1 MFTKNM
7 KKYIFIVCLLLTASG
22 LTHASTTDGTIAF
35 DYRDAPH
42 AKFQFHFTRELIAL
56 AGTTAPFNTVSD
68 IYIRTYETEAGIF
81 DRFVQYYGKTVKA
94 ENWQSLQEDNG
105 VHLYVLEV
113 SSAQSSQSDKAISG
127 IFAVVESD
135 TDVHLLNIVGSI
147 PPQQI
152 GQLLASLG
160 QIGIEIGA
168 LKSLDAQTFQR
179 FEVPPKPMT
188 PPTLLRTTG
197 KQPNFFSVK
206 FSTKRD
212 ASKFG
217 FSFSR
222 SHNATLHGQ
231 WSYYGHPIEQIH
243 IRSDSKER
251 IAQIRQALEKEATD
265 IESVM
270 ESLPSVNTSGYKKK
284 LIVHT
289 SERLAMI
296 SVGHIPDHKNEPF
309 MLAKQFRTSE
319 GEPIH
324 EIRIRGH
331 RDTHLKDVRKA
342 LEKGPEDI
350 EKAIRALPSE
360 ISGLETARL
369 RIEGEGTQR
378 TVIVT
383 IVEQPLPSHFYFD
396 RSPWVGFNRVTG
408 WELGAR
414 FDSGFRK
421 EKHPNTSYNI
431 SAPSEFQGDDLSKFF
446 GRVGYGFGTKQF
458 YYRVGGRAAWGE
470 PDSWHLGL
478 TTQLQRTP
486 SVIAPELF
494 PFYDDTGMTI
504 LRVLGVPDHQNYY
517 FREGLEVALQ
527 WRPIRQRHSFKLSLL
542 AESHDSIEKS
552 TDWHFFNWQSKS
564 KARENPGV
572 TPGRMRSV
580 LFKYDYSTR
589 HDFLGWHN
597 TLLAEHSNTAI
608 GSDFDFTRYQLHLRY
623 AHPLG
628 SHRIRT
634 RAVGSFS
641 TAPLPIQRQF
651 AIGGPGLL
659 NGYPLYAFAGD
670 RGFLFNIEFLF
681 HLPALINWKNVLEFP
696 DVALFLVPFLD
707 AGQAWNASEAKY
719 TFEPKSNAGIGL
731 QLGETDF
738 ILRFNISKAFEA
750 DPGIRF
756 NTAWFYSF

>member
-1 MFTKNM
+1 M
-7 KKYIFIVCLLLTASG
+7 KKSIFIVLLLLTASG
-22 LTHASTTDGTIAF
+22 LTHASTTDSTIAF
-35 DYRDAPH
+35 DCPDAPH

-56 AGTTAPFNTVSD
+56 AATTAPFNTVSD
-68 IYIRTYETEAGIF
+68 VYIRTYEAEAGLF
-81 DRFVQYYGKTVKA
+81 DRFTQYYGETLKA

-105 VHLYVLEV
+105 VHLYVLEM
-113 SSAQSSQSDKAISG
+113 SSAQSSQSDKAIAG

-135 TDVHLLNIVGSI
+135 GDVYLLNIVGHI

-152 GQLLASLG
+152 GQLLANLG
-160 QIGIEIGA
+160 QIGIEIAA
-168 LKSLDAQTFQR
+168 LKSLEAQTFRR
-179 FEVPPKPMT
+179 FEEPPEPLA

-197 KQPNFFSVK
+197 KLPNFFSVK

-217 FSFSR
+217 FSFTR

-243 IRSDSKER
+243 IRSDSKAR
-251 IAQIRQALEKEATD
+251 IAEISEALQKGTTD
-265 IESVM
+265 IEAIV

-289 SERLAMI
+289 SERLATI
-296 SVGHIPDHKNEPF
+296 SVGNIPAHKNEPF
-309 MLAKQFRTSE
+309 MLAKQFRTSAA
-319 GEPIH
+319 EPIH
-324 EIRIRGH
+324 EIRIQGH
-331 RDTHLKDVRKA
+331 QDTHLKDIRKA

-350 EKAIRALPSE
+350 EKAIRVLPSE
-360 ISGLETARL
+360 ILGLEEARL

-378 TVIVT
+378 TAIVT
-383 IVEQPLPSHFYFD
+383 IVETPLPSHFYFD
-396 RSPWVGFNRVTG
+396 RAPWIGFNRVTG

-414 FDSGFRK
+414 VDSGFRK
-421 EKHPNTSYNI
+421 EKRPNTSYNI
-431 SAPSEFQGDDLSKFF
+431 SVPSVFRGDDLSKFF
-446 GRVGYGFGTKQF
+446 GRVGYGFGNKQF

-470 PDSWHLGL
+470 PDLWHLGL
-478 TTQLQRTP
+478 TTQFQRTP

-494 PFYDDTGMTI
+494 PFYDDTDMII

-517 FREGLEVALQ
+517 LREGIEVALQ
-527 WRPIRQRHSFKLSLL
+527 WQPIRQRHSFKLSVL
-542 AESHDSIEKS
+542 AESHDSLQKS
-552 TDWHFFNWQSKS
+552 TDWHFFNWRSKS
-564 KARENPGV
+564 EVRENPVV
-572 TPGRMRSV
+572 TPGPMRSV

-597 TLLAEHSNTAI
+597 TFFVEHSNSAI

-670 RGFLFNIEFLF
+670 RGFLFNIEYFL
-681 HLPALINWKNVLEFP
+681 HLPALPNWKNVLEFS
-696 DVALFLVPFLD
+696 DVPLFLVLFLD
-707 AGQAWNASEAKY
+707 AGQAWNASEEKY
-719 TFEPKSNAGIGL
+719 IFEPKSNAGIGL
-731 QLGETDF
+731 QLGKTE
-738 ILRFNISKAFEA
+738 
-750 DPGIRF
+750 
-756 NTAWFYSF
+756 FYLAV